1 MSFEMFA
8 GDTMRVY
15 FAIKDKDGGSLD
27 ITGAEVR
34 WQISRLKPTGF
45 SNTPLLNKRIG
56 DGIEVVDSFDGQ
68 LLVRLAPEDTVSLS
82 GSFHAELEL
91 QDVDGDVSTAYTGTV
106 TIKKAL
112 IRPPA

>member
-1 MSFEMFA
+1 M
-8 GDTMRVY
+8 
-15 FAIKDKDGGSLD
+15 
-27 ITGAEVR
+27 
-34 WQISRLKPTGF
+34 
-45 SNTPLLNKRIG
+45 
-56 DGIEVVDSFDGQ
+56 DSFDGQ
-68 LLVRLAPEDTVSLS
+68 ILIRLAPADTLPLS